1 MSSTPELTLWVK
13 HLKPIWSCM
22 GYELS
27 KVVWAYYR
35 EAQDCG
41 VLASDMSNWVTIRTE
56 LGVPAG
62 KDGLW

>member
-1 MSSTPELTLWVK
+1 
-13 HLKPIWSCM
+13 M